1 MLFIQV
7 PTVGVAPGEEE
18 REQIPSIPRP
28 PAGQVGMGEGTTGW
42 NVSVCKGSENISN
55 PQASL

>member
-28 PAGQVGMGEGTTGW
+28 PAGQVGMREGRAGW
-42 NVSVCKGSENISN
+42 NVSVRKGSENISY
-55 PQASL
+55 PQANL